1 MHFLCAREDRTYLTV
16 SETWP
21 IEIRAE
27 AIAVFF
33 AIAQIFGALGPL
45 FFGALIGDGSS
56 RSGLVWGYVIGG
68 LIMVAGG
75 LVELA
80 FGINAEG
87 QSLETVTSR
96 SRRCLLRR
104 SRRALRMSERVMV
117 LGGGLAGVACAREL
131 GDAGV
136 EVTLVDRNDYL
147 QFQPLLYQVA
157 SSQLPAEDIARP
169 HRTIFKE
176 YPSIDVATAQV
187 TAADM
192 SARSLTL
199 SDGRTLQGS
208 HLVMAAGAR
217 PIFFGVPGAAEHAF
231 PLYSVAD
238 AERLRL
244 HLQGLLQTA
253 VDNPVSREP
262 GFIDVVVVGGGPTGV
277 ETTGALAELM
287 LALHKSG
294 RLAVPGQI
302 TLVDL
307 GDALL
312 GQFSDK
318 AHGYALDKLTDAG
331 ADVRLRV
338 GVTAVHPDR
347 VEFNDGSAIP
357 TRTVVWGGGESG
369 SAIAQAAGPSPG
381 RGGRLDVRPDLTV
394 AGYPGVY
401 AVGDVANIPSGDD
414 PAVLPQLGSVAQQS
428 GQWAGQ
434 NILRELRGKPTEA
447 FVYKDKGIMAM
458 IGRNAAVA
466 EVGKHHHQVEGPV
479 AFAAWLGVHAMLLS
493 GVHSKTD
500 AFVTWAWD
508 YFDRDHAATIEA
520 TAATPER
527 LAWAD
532 HGEDVPHI
540 VLDRPEGMPGTETA

>member
-1 MHFLCAREDRTYLTV
+1 
-16 SETWP
+16 
-21 IEIRAE
+21 
-27 AIAVFF
+27 
-33 AIAQIFGALGPL
+33 
-45 FFGALIGDGSS
+45 
-56 RSGLVWGYVIGG
+56 
-68 LIMVAGG
+68 
-75 LVELA
+75 
-80 FGINAEG
+80 
-87 QSLETVTSR
+87 
-96 SRRCLLRR
+96 
-104 SRRALRMSERVMV
+104 MSERVLV

-136 EVTLVDRNDYL
+136 EVTLVDRNDYH

-169 HRTIFKE
+169 HRTIFRE
-176 YPSIDVATAQV
+176 YPSVDLVNLQV

-199 SDGRTLQGS
+199 ADGRTLQGS

-217 PIFFGVPGAAEHAF
+217 PNFFGVPGAAEHAF

-244 HLQGLLQTA
+244 HLQGLLLAA
-253 VDNPVSREP
+253 VDDAASREP
-262 GFIDVVVVGGGPTGV
+262 GAIDVVVVGAGPTGV

-294 RLAVPGQI
+294 RLAMPGRI
-302 TLVDL
+302 TVVDR
-307 GDALL
+307 GNALL
-312 GQFSDK
+312 GQFSEK
-318 AHGYALDKLTDAG
+318 AHEYALEKLTEAG
-331 ADVRLRV
+331 AQVRLGV

-347 VEFNDGSAIP
+347 VQFDDGTTISA
-357 TRTVVWGGGESG
+357 RTVVWGGGESG
-369 SAIAQAAGPSPG
+369 SAVAQAAGPTPG

-394 AGYPGVY
+394 AGYPGTY

-414 PAVLPQLGSVAQQS
+414 ATALPQLGSVAQQS
-428 GQWAGQ
+428 GKWAAQ
-434 NILRELRGKPTEA
+434 NILRELRGKPTEP

-466 EVGKHHHQVEGPV
+466 EVGKHRHQVDGPV

-493 GVHSKTD
+493 GVHSKIDT
-500 AFVTWAWD
+500 FLSWGWD

-532 HGEDVPHI
+532 HGEDRPHI
-540 VLDRPEGMPGTETA
+540 VLDRPEATTTRSESA